1 MKKIFLLFSLA
12 LLIYNGFAQPG
23 NTVLSFDGIDQ
34 FKLGMSRAEMEKLLN
49 KKFVFKHI
57 GIDER
62 YTETMAATYKGI
74 PYDLDLMGSDQKSV
88 RLDGVS
94 TTSPLFKTKE
104 GIGIGT
110 DQATIINTYEKQLLI
125 ISKDQVTLVDIDDLD
140 ASIVFSMQNKKVVK
154 ITVEQTAM
162 FRDRE

>member
-1 MKKIFLLFSLA
+1 MKKILLLFSLA
-12 LLIYNGFAQPG
+12 LVIYNSFAQPG
-23 NTVLSFDGIDQ
+23 NTMLDFDGIDQ
-34 FKLGMSRAEMEKLLN
+34 FKLGMSRVEMEKLLN

-62 YTETMAATYKGI
+62 YTETIAVTYKGI
-74 PYDLDLMGSDQKSV
+74 PYDLDLMGSEQQSV
-88 RLDGVS
+88 RLDGIS

-125 ISKDQVTLVDIDDLD
+125 ISKEQITLVNIDDLH
-140 ASIVFSMQNKKVVK
+140 ASIVFSMQNKKIVR
-154 ITVEQTAM
+154 ITVEPTAM